1 MISIIIPT
9 YNRSQLLIGT
19 LESLKTIWGK
29 VEIVIVNDSSSDDT
43 EKRVKQFIAKN
54 NVKNIKCIK
63 NIKNQGTPKAF
74 NIGIKNS
81 SNDFCFLMADDN
93 VLLDPEN
100 VINFFKEY
108 ENKNCIIATKLI
120 METKKPFHRKVI
132 NFIYRMVAET
142 FAGEIYNYNG
152 NKQRIVKYC
161 SGAFG
166 FNRNIGILFDEKS
179 YIKNYFRTETEFQKR
194 AREKGI
200 EILYFPNIRI
210 LDRTA
215 KHGGLRQKKKRDVSV
230 YYMYNHIIFLRLHF
244 KISKYYKFPFYF
256 LLSIVTHPHL
266 TFNIIRT
273 FNKAFKIPIDY
284 DY

>member
-9 YNRSQLLIGT
+9 YNRSQLLIET
-19 LESLKTIWGK
+19 LENLKTIWGK
-29 VEIVIVNDSSSDDT
+29 AEIVIVNDSSSDDT
-43 EKRVKQFIAKN
+43 DKRVKQFIVKN
-54 NVKNIKCIK
+54 NVKNIKYIK

-93 VLLDPEN
+93 VLLNTGD
-100 VINFFKEY
+100 VITFIKKY

-120 METKKPFHRKVI
+120 MEAKRSFHRKVI
-132 NFIYRMVAET
+132 NFIYRMLAEA

-152 NKQRIVKYC
+152 SKQRIVKYC

-166 FNRNIGILFDEKS
+166 FNRNIGILFDEES
-179 YIKNYFRTETEFQKR
+179 YVKNYFRTETEFQKR

-200 EILYFPNIRI
+200 EILYCPNIRI
-210 LDRTA
+210 LDRMA
-215 KHGGLRQKKKRDVSV
+215 KHGGLRQKKRRDVSV

-244 KISKYYKFPFYF
+244 KISKYYKLPFYF
-256 LLSIVTHPHL
+256 LLSIATHPHL

-273 FNKAFKIPIDY
+273 FDKAFRIKVSVN
-284 DY
+284 